1 MVQLLES
8 TSDDFTRQQAAY
20 ILGKINP
27 GNEKAIHSLV
37 QLLEST
43 LSQLSQNSSFDPNRS
58 LESTPSKPQ
67 VILLSNSSEFICIQ
81 AAESLW
87 EIDPGNKKAIDALVQ
102 LLKST
107 SYEFICI
114 QALLNLDKIGAKNQ
128 KAIDALVQLLGST
141 SDDSIYWQAAYSL
154 GKIDPGN
161 KKAIDA
167 LVQLLGSTSDDSIY
181 WQAAYSLGKIDPGNQ
196 NSIDALIQLLG
207 STLDNDIR
215 RYAAHRL
222 GEILVQEQMAKV
234 ATSLKDCLSEKSYRY
249 SSDRFLNCYKIIWKC
264 AQTLPYPEF
273 YQAWHPPFR
282 FKKPLWLS

>member
-1 MVQLLES
+1 
-8 TSDDFTRQQAAY
+8 
-20 ILGKINP
+20 KIEP
-27 GNEKAIHSLV
+27 GNEKAIHALV

-43 LSQLSQNSSFDPNRS
+43 LSQLSQNYLFDPNRS
-58 LESTPSKPQ
+58 LKSIPWHIEA
-67 VILLSNSSEFICIQ
+67 IFLRNSSEYICIQ

-87 EIDPGNKKAIDALVQ
+87 EIDPGNQNSIDALVQ

-114 QALLNLDKIGAKNQ
+114 QALLKLDEIGAKNQ

-167 LVQLLGSTSDDSIY
+167 LVQLLESTSDDSIY
-181 WQAAYSLGKIDPGNQ
+181 WQAAYSLGKIDPGNKKAT
-196 NSIDALIQLLG
+196 DALVQLLV

-215 RYAAHRL
+215 RYAAYSL
-222 GEILVQEQMAKV
+222 EEILLQEQMAKV
-234 ATSLKDCLSEKSYRY
+234 LTSLKDCLSEKSYRDN
-249 SSDRFLNCYKIIWKC
+249 SDRFNKCHRVIWNYAK
-264 AQTLPYPEF
+264 TLPYPEF
-273 YQAWHPPFR
+273 YQAWHPPVKS
-282 FKKPLWLS
+282 KKPR